1 MNKSLM
7 LGFVCVLTGAA
18 GCGGDDPYPEF
29 AQRDATGDEC
39 PQGGTVLLV
48 DGQPQATVCDGADGA
63 PGAMGTPGEPGE
75 DGTNGTPGT
84 QGAAGPA
91 GASGL
96 QGDAGPP
103 ASAEVAELA
112 SCVSSLRAN
121 MVVIQCTTGLVDD
134 LGTPDDPADDVPL
147 FDFGS
152 GTITPQGTIITAAH
166 VVADAVNFPCD
177 VFDVDVNHVVR
188 LGAVTSETPDG
199 LLDVA
204 TLAVDWEGVPPAGV
218 PPIVNPPNLGDMTM
232 ATGHPNVLSAL
243 QIAPGFVTAT
253 NVSEFGDVWDDA
265 FLADYSSNGG
275 GSGGAV
281 FNADCEWIGVH
292 VGGFTD
298 GLELSIAM
306 PFSN

>member
-7 LGFVCVLTGAA
+7 LGFVCSLTAA
-18 GCGGDDPYPEF
+18 ACGGDDAYPEF

-48 DGQPQATVCDGADGA
+48 DGRTQATVCDGEDGT
-63 PGAMGTPGEPGE
+63 PGAMGVPGERGE
-75 DGTNGTPGT
+75 DGTDGTPGT

-91 GASGL
+91 GL
-96 QGDAGPP
+96 QGGAGTS
-103 ASAEVAELA
+103 ASAEVVELA
-112 SCVSSLRAN
+112 SCVSALRSN
-121 MVVIQCTTGLVDD
+121 MVVIQCATGVVDD

-152 GTITPQGTIITAAH
+152 GTVTPQGTIITAGH
-166 VVADAVNFPCD
+166 VVTDAVAFPCD
-177 VFDVDVNHVVR
+177 VFDVDVNHVAL
-188 LGAVTSETPDG
+188 LGSVTAETPDG

-204 TLAVDWEGVPPAGV
+204 TLGVDWEGVPPTGV
-218 PPIVNPPNLGDMTM
+218 PPVVSPPSLGDMTM
-232 ATGHPNVLSAL
+232 ATGHPNVLDAI
-243 QIAPGFVTAT
+243 QISPGFVTAT
-253 NVSEFGDVWDDA
+253 NVSEFGEVWDNA

-292 VGGFTD
+292 VGGFAD

-306 PFSN
+306 PFTN

>member
-48 DGQPQATVCDGADGA
+48 DGQPQATVCDGADGTPGAVGAVGA
-63 PGAMGTPGEPGE
+63 PGTSGE
-75 DGTNGTPGT
+75 DGADGLPGA
-84 QGAAGPA
+84 QGQPGAAGPA

-112 SCVSSLRAN
+112 ACVSALRSN
-121 MVVIQCTTGLVDD
+121 MVVIQCATDTVD
-134 LGTPDDPADDVPL
+134 V

-152 GTITPQGTIITAAH
+152 GTITPQGTIITAEH
-166 VVADAVNFPCD
+166 VVTDAVAFPCD
-177 VFDVDVNHVVR
+177 VFDVDVDHVTF
-188 LGAVTSETPDG
+188 LGTVTSETPDG